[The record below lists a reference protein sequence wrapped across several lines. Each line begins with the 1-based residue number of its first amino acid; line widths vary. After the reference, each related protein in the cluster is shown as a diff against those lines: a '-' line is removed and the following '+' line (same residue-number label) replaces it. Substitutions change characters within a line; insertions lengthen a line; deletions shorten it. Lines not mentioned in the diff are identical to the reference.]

1 MLVGVSTRPS
11 SAPRPTTFVTCWRIA
26 CGREPVAAQHV
37 GSDAFAFLGKPDQ
50 EVLGPDIGMAEVAR
64 GREGAGERVLDP
76 RRDADLGR
84 LVVLTVAPALPA
96 ALARRLLL
104 DLAAQ
109 IVERDLELVEN
120 GADDVALGERQQ
132 QVLGVDLAPPGLGR
146 APRRRLQD
154 LHRVLG
160 QVLGP
165 AAAPG
170 RAAAGAGRAAGR
182 PAARGALGGAG
193 LILLRRPAAAGAA
206 AEEPIVVEEIV
217 EQAAAPT
224 EKALERRARALLAG
238 KPPIVDI
245 AEVEGLALAVADD
258 LGANGCGTHV
268 TDVAQGGHGDCS
280 PRCCVDK
287 RRTTRGAR
295 DWFRTG
301 RYTLDS
307 CRHQADFRWCEGVTD
322 LVSRRA

>member
-1 MLVGVSTRPS
+1 
-11 SAPRPTTFVTCWRIA
+11 
-26 CGREPVAAQHV
+26 
-37 GSDAFAFLGKPDQ
+37 
-50 EVLGPDIGMAEVAR
+50 MAEVAR
-64 GREGAGERVLDP
+64 RGEGAGERVLDP
-76 RRDADLGR
+76 RRNADLAR

-96 ALARRLLL
+96 ALARGLLL

-109 IVERDLELVEN
+109 IVERDLELLEN

-132 QVLGVDLAPPGLGR
+132 QVLGVNLAPPGLGR
-146 APRRRLQD
+146 APRRLLQD

-170 RAAAGAGRAAGR
+170 RAAAGAGRAPGR
-182 PAARGALGGAG
+182 PAPRGALRGAG

-224 EKALERRARALLAG
+224 KKALERRARALLAG

-245 AEVEGLALAVADD
+245 AEVESLAPAVADD

-287 RRTTRGAR
+287 RRTTAGAR
-295 DWFRTG
+295 DWFRTSAPTRAVGAASPKAKQHEGQDGGDEGSPRGEPPLRAQPLPWCIAAVIRVG
-301 RYTLDS
+301 RPPALK
-307 CRHQADFRWCEGVTD
+307 H
-322 LVSRRA
+322 

>member
-11 SAPRPTTFVTCWRIA
+11 SAPRPTTFVDLLADRL
-26 CGREPVAAQHV
+26 GREPVAAQHV
-37 GSDAFAFLGKPDQ
+37 GSDAFAFLGKADQ

-84 LVVLTVAPALPA
+84 LVVLTFAPALPA

-109 IVERDLELVEN
+109 IVERDLELVQN

-182 PAARGALGGAG
+182 PAASGALGGAG

-206 AEEPIVVEEIV
+206 AEEPVVVEEIV
-217 EQAAAPT
+217 EQAAAAT
-224 EKALERRARALLAG
+224 EEALERRARALLAG

-245 AEVEGLALAVADD
+245 AEVESLALAVADD

-307 CRHQADFRWCEGVTD
+307 SGP
-322 LVSRRA
+322 S